1 VRAQGPY
8 VYALYEHY
16 KFSKQEIGVLF
27 IAGFGSSAVFGTLTG
42 ELADRYGRRLAC
54 LVPTPSN
61 VYNYT
66 YTTTYAIRIQLCIH
80 LYLYNCMYHTCNYV
94 RNDTLA
100 C

>member
-1 VRAQGPY
+1 
-8 VYALYEHY
+8 
-16 KFSKQEIGVLF
+16 VLF

-66 YTTTYAIRIQLCIH
+66 YTTTYAIRIQLCKH
-80 LYLYNCMYHTCNYV
+80 LYLIQLYV
-94 RNDTLA
+94 PHM
-100 C
+100 

>member
-1 VRAQGPY
+1 M
-8 VYALYEHY
+8 
-16 KFSKQEIGVLF
+16 LF

-66 YTTTYAIRIQLCIH
+66 YTTHMQYV
-80 LYLYNCMYHTCNYV
+80 YNYV
-94 RNDTLA
+94 YTYTYTTVCTTHVTMYETIPWPADPVGQSWPRQ
-100 C
+100 